1 MIMEEEKTT
10 NYPAVVQNIIGWLNN
25 EVDLLEFYVNTSPD
39 VTELRLKREGAVAF
53 RRQALKQLERY
64 IVRETR

>member
-1 MIMEEEKTT
+1 MADKET
-10 NYPAVVQNIIGWLNN
+10 NFAAVVKNIVGWLNN
-25 EVDLLEFYVNTSPD
+25 EVDTLQYYVDTSPD

-53 RRQALKQLERY
+53 GKQAIKQLERY

>member
-53 RRQALKQLERY
+53 GRQALKQLERY

>member
-1 MIMEEEKTT
+1 MADKET
-10 NYPAVVQNIIGWLNN
+10 NFAAVVQNIVGWLNN
-25 EVDLLEFYVNTSPD
+25 EVDTLDYYVKTSPD

-53 RRQALKQLERY
+53 GKQAIKQLERY